1 MKPGLVDGQ
10 QNGVHSSTNGGER
23 KLLNNPVMLSD
34 AASFMRDNDG
44 EAPAASI
51 WNKPKGE
58 EMVGGLDHIFIN
70 LWLNEII
77 LD

>member
-1 MKPGLVDGQ
+1 
-10 QNGVHSSTNGGER
+10 
-23 KLLNNPVMLSD
+23 MLSD